1 VRPGHSRDSATVLP
15 LARASTLRAKRL
27 AISVEMRLR

>member
-1 VRPGHSRDSATVLP
+1 VLP

>member
-1 VRPGHSRDSATVLP
+1 VLP
-15 LARASTLRAKRL
+15 LARATRLRAKRP